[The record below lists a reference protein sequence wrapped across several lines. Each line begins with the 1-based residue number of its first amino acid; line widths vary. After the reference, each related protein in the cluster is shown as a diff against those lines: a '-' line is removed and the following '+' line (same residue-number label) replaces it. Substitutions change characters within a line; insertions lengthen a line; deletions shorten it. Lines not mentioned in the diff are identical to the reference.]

1 MSESKTKN
9 IPEGLHELEYA
20 RHFLEEMLGWPA
32 KGNLELMGDC
42 LRSIAKSRSLTLKQS
57 YSYLL
62 RAVTLAKKQ
71 QITVDKFFF
80 QDGKYT
86 EVRPEKAS
94 VIQTYVKDTPSE
106 KAAFEAHKKTDEY
119 KEAVLLLEDTFK
131 KLREDPKF
139 VTKRAGA

>member
-86 EVRPEKAS
+86 EVRPEKSTVRSTFDVVDRKAIEAEQATPEWQAAS
-94 VIQTYVKDTPSE
+94 DQARE
-106 KAAFEAHKKTDEY
+106 M
-119 KEAVLLLEDTFK
+119 LK
-131 KLREDPKF
+131 KLASDPKF